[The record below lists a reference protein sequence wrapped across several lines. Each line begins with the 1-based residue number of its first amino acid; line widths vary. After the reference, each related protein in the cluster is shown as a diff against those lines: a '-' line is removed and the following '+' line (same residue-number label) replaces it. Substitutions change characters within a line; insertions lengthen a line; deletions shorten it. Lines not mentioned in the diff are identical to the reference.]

1 MRKIR
6 AVIVEDEPLAR
17 EVLRRLVAGE
27 KDIVVLA
34 ECADGQSGLAAVR
47 TERPDLLF
55 LDIRLPGLSG
65 LELLQSLDGDAPPAV
80 IFVTASD
87 RHALRAFSSHA
98 VDYLLKP
105 FTRERFREAVG
116 RARRRL
122 RGQLPPPGPELAA
135 LVRQVEPRGESAFTL
150 SLKVG
155 RGFVILRAEEI
166 ESVVANRG
174 GSMVTTA
181 AATHRTRLTL
191 ATLQKKLPA
200 QNFIRVNRSTLVNT
214 GHVGEIIR
222 KSHGDGRVRLKSGR
236 EFPLA
241 RRWRAH
247 WATLLGDG

>member
-1 MRKIR
+1 MKKIR
-6 AVIVEDEPLAR
+6 AVIVEDESLAR
-17 EVLRRLVAGE
+17 DVLRRFVAGE
-27 KDIVVLA
+27 KDIVLLA
-34 ECADGQSGLAAVR
+34 ECLDGRSGLEMVR
-47 TERPDLLF
+47 AERPDLLF
-55 LDIRLPGLSG
+55 LDIRLPGLNG

-87 RHALRAFSSHA
+87 RHAVRAFSSHA

-105 FTRERFREAVG
+105 FTQERFREAVD

-122 RGQLPPPGPELAA
+122 RGQLPPPGSGLAA
-135 LVRQVEPRGESAFTL
+135 MVRQMETRGESVPSL

-174 GSMVTTA
+174 GSVVTTA
-181 AATHRTRLTL
+181 AAPHRTRLTL
-191 ATLQKKLPA
+191 ATLQKKLPPE
-200 QNFIRVNRSTLVNT
+200 NFIRVNRSTLVNSS
-214 GHVGEIIR
+214 HVAEITR
-222 KSHGDGRVRLKSGR
+222 KSHGDGRVRLQSGR

-247 WATLLGDG
+247 WTALLAER